1 MKKIYEFDELLPEA
15 QEHARKAHCT
25 SLAPFY
31 RELLDALFRHELTQ
45 EGYPEVTIVFDP
57 APDSLIITDIV
68 AEGAILEPT
77 LIEKLYQEGVMEME
91 HQYNAPVIE
100 EGILAEGL
108 LFFKNGAPA
117 RCPCEPD
124 EYRYYDKMFFV
135 GGKPYLSLDEH
146 VKKHCTANGLS
157 RRIRPRISAELEKV
171 FLHAPRRKLEEL
183 EIITSLISLSLR
195 KNPKNDKSLEWL
207 SPNTWQ
213 NCSLA
218 TALIHE

>member
-1 MKKIYEFDELLPEA
+1 MKKIYEFDELSPKA
-15 QEHARKAHCT
+15 QERARKAHRA

-31 RELLDALFRHELTQ
+31 RELLDALFRHELNR

-68 AEGAILEPT
+68 AEGATLEPT
-77 LIEKLYQEGVMEME
+77 LIEKLYSEGVMEME
-91 HQYNAPVIE
+91 HQYSAPVIE

-124 EYRYYDKMFFV
+124 ECRYYDKMFFV
-135 GGKPYLSLDEH
+135 GGKPYLSLDVH
-146 VKKHCTANGLS
+146 VRKNCTANGLP
-157 RRIRPRISAELEKV
+157 RWVRPRIAAELEKV
-171 FLHAPRRKLEEL
+171 LLHAPRHKLEDL
-183 EIITSLISLSLR
+183 KIITSLISLNLR
-195 KNPKNDKSLEWL
+195 KSPKNDKSLEWL
-207 SPNTWQ
+207 SPKTWQ

-218 TALIHE
+218 TALFHE